1 MAGLGEQPDFAVVQA
16 NSETIGRQFGPF
28 ANLPGIAAAGAIVEQ
43 LGQIQRTLGRIKEQ
57 ITELKTLIIA
67 SNSNMMA
74 RSLNAN
80 VPPGQTLQPL
90 RDPVTN
96 DEIPHFPETLEDI
109 DRMDCKIPVFAL
121 MGLHYTNVWAAQDL
135 GAVLSALGLPAGGN
149 VVVKRKRL
157 RAATGFVLYTQ

>member
-109 DRMDCKIPVFAL
+109 DRMDS
-121 MGLHYTNVWAAQDL
+121 QDL